1 MIRALAVLALSSG
14 SLHGGAALAAP
25 ALVAL
30 APAEAD
36 DARKA
41 IALGPDGQV
50 YAPAGSGE
58 WVRKQP
64 ITTADTVVVAGRAGE
79 SVVAFGDGVVYRLAG
94 NGWSAIRLVQKGKAV
109 MSGGRRSV
117 AAVGRQVFAL
127 DRTAGGEPAKLGV
140 APAPVLAIGSG
151 EAGVVI
157 QTASGLLRLEGAG
170 FKRLARAPR
179 RITRLV
185 SERWALVDRG
195 AVDLKTNVT
204 TTWPA
209 GLTIQLAEAGSGVAL
224 VAIGSTRTGLELVTV
239 TGARLTREPIADTAG
254 AKAVGVVVDKAGR
267 ATVALA
273 DGRLAQRERDVWTVT
288 AVREDLPAPR
298 PGSPPA
304 VSP

>member
-1 MIRALAVLALSSG
+1 MIRALAVLVL
-14 SLHGGAALAAP
+14 SLHAGVALAGP

-30 APAEAD
+30 APADAD

-41 IALGPDGQV
+41 IAIGPDGQV
-50 YAPAGSGE
+50 YAPVPSGE
-58 WVRKQP
+58 WVRSQP
-64 ITTADTVVVAGRAGE
+64 ITTADTLVVAGRAGQ

-109 MSGGRRSV
+109 MSGGPRSV

-127 DRTAGGEPAKLGV
+127 DRSAGGEPAKLAV

-157 QTASGLLRLEGAG
+157 QTAGGLLRLEGTA
-170 FKRLARAPR
+170 FKRIARAPR

-185 SERWALVDRG
+185 SERWALIDRG
-195 AVDLKTNVT
+195 AVDLKTNT
-204 TTWPA
+204 TTSWPA
-209 GLTIQLAEAGSGVAL
+209 GLTIQLAAAGTGVTL
-224 VAIGSTRTGLELVTV
+224 VAIGSTRAGIELVTLAG
-239 TGARLTREPIADTAG
+239 TKLTREPIAETAG

-273 DGRLAQRERDVWTVT
+273 DGRLARRERDAWSITL
-288 AVREDLPAPR
+288 VREALPAPR

>member
-1 MIRALAVLALSSG
+1 MIRALAVLALS
-14 SLHGGAALAAP
+14 LHGGAVLAGP

-30 APAEAD
+30 APGEAD

-50 YAPAGSGE
+50 YAPVSSGE
-58 WVRKQP
+58 WVRSQP
-64 ITTADTVVVAGRAGE
+64 ITTADTLVIAGRAGQ
-79 SVVAFGDGVVYRLAG
+79 SVVAFGDGVVYRLAD

-109 MSGGRRSV
+109 MSGGRRAV

-127 DRTAGGEPAKLGV
+127 DRSAGGEPAKLAV
-140 APAPVLAIGSG
+140 APALVLAIGSG

-157 QTASGLLRLEGAG
+157 QTAGGLLRLEGAA
-170 FKRLARAPR
+170 FKPLARAPR

-185 SERWALVDRG
+185 SERWVLIDRG
-195 AVDLKTNVT
+195 AVDLKTNAT
-204 TTWPA
+204 TSWPA
-209 GLTIQLAEAGSGVAL
+209 GLTIQVAEAGTGVAL
-224 VAIGSTRTGLELVTV
+224 VAVGSTRTGLELVTLAG
-239 TGARLTREPIADTAG
+239 TKLTREPIAETAG

-273 DGRLAQRERDVWTVT
+273 DGRLARRERDVWTIT
-288 AVREDLPAPR
+288 SVREALPAPKA
-298 PGSPPA
+298 GSPPA

>member
-1 MIRALAVLALSSG
+1 MIRALAVLLL
-14 SLHGGAALAAP
+14 SLHAGAALAGP

-30 APAEAD
+30 APADAD

-41 IALGPDGQV
+41 IAIGPAGQV

-58 WVRKQP
+58 WIRSQP
-64 ITTADTVVVAGRAGE
+64 ITTADTLAVVGRAGS
-79 SVVAFGDGVVYRLAG
+79 SVVAIGEGVVYRLAD

-109 MSGGRRSV
+109 MSGGRGSV

-127 DRTAGGEPAKLGV
+127 DRSAGGEPAKLAL
-140 APAPVLAIGSG
+140 APGPVLAIGSG
-151 EAGVVI
+151 QSGVVI
-157 QTASGLLRLEGAG
+157 QTDRGLLRLAG
-170 FKRLARAPR
+170 TVFRPIARAPR

-185 SERWALVDRG
+185 SDRWALVDRG
-195 AVDLKTNVT
+195 AVDLKTNAT

-209 GLTIQLAEAGSGVAL
+209 GLTIQLAAAGTGVAL
-224 VAIGSTRTGLELVTV
+224 VAIGSTRAGLELVTLSG
-239 TGARLTREPIADTAG
+239 TKLTRDPIAETAG
-254 AKAVGVVVDKAGR
+254 ARAVGVVVDKAGR

-273 DGRLAQRERDVWTVT
+273 DGRLARRERDAWTIT
-288 AVREDLPAPR
+288 AVREALPAAR